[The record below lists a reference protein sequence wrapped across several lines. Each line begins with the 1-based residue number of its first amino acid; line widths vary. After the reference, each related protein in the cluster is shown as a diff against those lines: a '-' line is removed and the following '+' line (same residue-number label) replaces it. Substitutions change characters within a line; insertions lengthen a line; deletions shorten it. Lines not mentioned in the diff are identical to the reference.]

1 MLLTTLFNVVRTRI
15 DKFGVVQ
22 PNIQKLESGIKTG
35 GISVPTRYV
44 HSPSEMA
51 SVSDIENSV
60 KLLYNIA
67 IAQW

>member
-1 MLLTTLFNVVRTRI
+1 MTDGGTDAGAI
-15 DKFGVVQ
+15 D
-22 PNIQKLESGIKTG
+22 PAGIKTG
-35 GISVPTRYV
+35 GISRTDKIFT
-44 HSPSEMA
+44 SPSEMA